1 MWTATYEPFVVPL
14 EDAGTRIRPVAA
26 EAAQPMLNFP
36 VLRPRYLPPDTRMT
50 EALLR
55 VEAPPTEDDAIER
68 GARPPDW
75 TSANTCSYLMRFAG
89 AGRRFRLKQF
99 FYDWAPPAC
108 DHPPL
113 WAGAVRP
120 VPSVPP
126 YVTWI
131 GTDFMERAGATSR
144 INRTSVEMSIAEGAY
159 TDEEIAAI
167 FSGLE
172 PVDGQAARVLESQ
185 SFAKLTYWSRHDLP
199 VVNVPYGLFR
209 FGRSDD
215 AERGAWASGAL
226 ETPGIRQPRLDP
238 ASGFVLDSTGLFGD
252 AETREVELIF
262 TAPPGRGR
270 EVRFI
275 LQVGDR
281 GRIAWPPVA
290 SSHPANGETTTLDGA
305 EAHIRFID
313 EAVGPW
319 AAVFERAGT
328 RALVMTSSAHGHD
341 RAWFM
346 DLLAKTDW
354 S

>member
-1 MWTATYEPFVVPL
+1 MWTATYEPFVQPL
-14 EDAGTRIRPVAA
+14 EDAGTRIRPVAP
-26 EAAQPMLNFP
+26 EAAQSMLNFP
-36 VLRPRYLPPDTRMT
+36 VLRPRYLPSDTRMT

-55 VEAPPTEDDAIER
+55 VEAPPTEDEAVER

-167 FSGLE
+167 FTGLE
-172 PVDGQAARVLESQ
+172 PVDGQAARVLEAQ

-215 AERGAWASGAL
+215 AERGAWVSGAL

-238 ASGFVLDSTGLFGD
+238 ASGFALDSTGTVRRRGKPRGGTDFH
-252 AETREVELIF
+252 R
-262 TAPPGRGR
+262 TARTGPRGPLHPAGRRQGAHRLAARCLLPPGQWRDDNPGRGR
-270 EVRFI
+270 GACPLHRRVSRP
-275 LQVGDR
+275 LGR
-281 GRIAWPPVA
+281 G
-290 SSHPANGETTTLDGA
+290 L
-305 EAHIRFID
+305 
-313 EAVGPW
+313 
-319 AAVFERAGT
+319 RAGGHPC
-328 RALVMTSSAHGHD
+328 AGHD
-341 RAWFM
+341 LIRTWP
-346 DLLAKTDW
+346 
-354 S
+354 

>member
-1 MWTATYEPFVVPL
+1 MWNTTCGPHVVPL
-14 EDAGTRIRPVAA
+14 EEAGTRIRSIAA
-26 EAAQPMLNFP
+26 EAAQPFVNFP
-36 VLRPRYLPPDTRMT
+36 ILRTRYLPPDTVMT

-55 VEAPPTEDDAIER
+55 VEAPPMDADKIER

-75 TSANTCSYLMRFAG
+75 TSANTCSYLMRFEG
-89 AGRRFRLKQF
+89 QGRRFRLKQF

-131 GTDFMERAGATSR
+131 GTDFMKRAGATSR
-144 INRTSVEMSIAEGAY
+144 INRTSVEMSISQGSYSDAEIG
-159 TDEEIAAI
+159 AI

-172 PVDGQAARVLESQ
+172 AVDPQAARLLEAQ
-185 SFAKLTYWSRHDLP
+185 PFAALNYWSRHDLP
-199 VVNVPYGLFR
+199 IVDVPYGLFR
-209 FGRSDD
+209 FGRKDE
-215 AERGAWASGAL
+215 AERGSWTAGAV
-226 ETPGIRQPRLDP
+226 ETPGIRQPRTDP
-238 ASGFVLDSTGLFGD
+238 ASGFALDSTGLFGD
-252 AETREVELIF
+252 AQNREAELIL

-270 EVRFI
+270 EVRVI
-275 LQVGDR
+275 LQAGDK

-290 SSHPANGETTTLDGA
+290 SSHPASAETTTMD
-305 EAHIRFID
+305 ESEVHIRFID
-313 EAVGPW
+313 EHVGPW
-319 AAVFERAGT
+319 AAVFEHDGT

-346 DLLAKTDW
+346 DLIASLTW